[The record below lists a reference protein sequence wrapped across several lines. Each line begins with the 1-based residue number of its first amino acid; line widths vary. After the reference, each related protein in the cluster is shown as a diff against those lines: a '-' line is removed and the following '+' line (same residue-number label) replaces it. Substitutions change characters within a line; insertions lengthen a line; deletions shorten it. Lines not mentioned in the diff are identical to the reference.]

1 MLNKNRF
8 WYFDR
13 VLTNKFCDEIIKTG
27 LAKEKQIA
35 LTGQSKKSNKK
46 QSKKI
51 RELEDQ
57 LKEHGAYKQLII
69 AATKTHNDPQTIV
82 EGLKLT
88 AENIKAKNWPMVDRV
103 GGSSGDIEARGA
115 CPVCRIN
122 LVGKDLRPREIT
134 FPCGVAGWPY
144 EKRGKNNY

>member
-1 MLNKNRF
+1 MKENINNEKKVIPKKTLKE
-8 WYFDR
+8 
-13 VLTNKFCDEIIKTG
+13 LQDEI
-27 LAKEKQIA
+27 
-35 LTGQSKKSNKK
+35 KKVRDDARAHGAK

-88 AENIKAKNWPMVDRV
+88 AENIKARNWPMVDRV

-115 CPVCRIN
+115 CPICRIN
-122 LVGKDLRPREIT
+122 LVGKDLRPRELT
-134 FPCGVAGWPY
+134 FPCGVAGCPY
-144 EKRGKNNY
+144 ERERKNI

>member
-1 MLNKNRF
+1 MKENINNEKKVIPKKTLKK
-8 WYFDR
+8 
-13 VLTNKFCDEIIKTG
+13 LQDEI
-27 LAKEKQIA
+27 
-35 LTGQSKKSNKK
+35 KKVRDDARAHGAK

-122 LVGKDLRPREIT
+122 LVGKDLRPRELT
-134 FPCGVAGWPY
+134 FPCGVAGCPY
-144 EKRGKNNY
+144 ERERKNI

>member
-1 MLNKNRF
+1 MKENINNEKKVIPKKTLKK
-8 WYFDR
+8 
-13 VLTNKFCDEIIKTG
+13 LQDEI
-27 LAKEKQIA
+27 
-35 LTGQSKKSNKK
+35 KKVRDDARAHGAK

-51 RELEDQ
+51 KELENQ

-122 LVGKDLRPREIT
+122 LVGKDLRPRELT
-134 FPCGVAGWPY
+134 FPCGVAGCPY
-144 EKRGKNNY
+144 EKKEAITGK

>member
-1 MLNKNRF
+1 MKENINNEKKVIPKKTLKE
-8 WYFDR
+8 
-13 VLTNKFCDEIIKTG
+13 LQDEI
-27 LAKEKQIA
+27 
-35 LTGQSKKSNKK
+35 KKVRDDARAHGVK

-51 RELEDQ
+51 KELEDQ

-115 CPVCRIN
+115 CPICRIN
-122 LVGKDLRPREIT
+122 LVGKDLRPRELT
-134 FPCGVAGWPY
+134 FPCGVAGCPY
-144 EKRGKNNY
+144 EKKEATYKPV

>member
-1 MLNKNRF
+1 MKENINNEKKVIPKKTLKK
-8 WYFDR
+8 
-13 VLTNKFCDEIIKTG
+13 LQDEI
-27 LAKEKQIA
+27 
-35 LTGQSKKSNKK
+35 KKVRDDARAHGAK

-122 LVGKDLRPREIT
+122 LVGKDLRPRELT
-134 FPCGVAGWPY
+134 FPCGVMGCPY
-144 EKRGKNNY
+144 EKKEAIA